1 MSTTPRSTSFF
12 PTTPEPA
19 PRRGPVPLAP
29 EWLAHVSGGQSE
41 EDAPRGRWSPIEEL
55 ASSDVDGAP
64 RGRW

>member
-1 MSTTPRSTSFF
+1 MSTTPRSATFI
-12 PTTPEPA
+12 PTTLEQV

-29 EWLAHVSGGQSE
+29 ELLVQVSGGQSE